1 MGPVE
6 AQIEAVRT
14 LFPEASAVSRGD
26 GTVLVTIPGVPLP
39 AGWSARTTTAYFLA
53 PAGYPMA
60 QPDCFWADATLRLAS
75 GAMPQASGLT
85 PIPGESEPRL
95 WFSWHLTSGWNP
107 VRDTL
112 LSYVRTIQGRFAR
125 GN

>member
-6 AQIEAVRT
+6 AQVKGIQKV
-14 LFPEASAVSRGD
+14 FPKASADPRGD
-26 GTVLVTIPGVPLP
+26 GTVLVTVPDVPLP
-39 AGWSARTTTAYFLA
+39 AGWSARTTTVHFLA

-60 QPDCFWADATLRLAS
+60 QPDCFWADATLRLEGS
-75 GAMPQASGLT
+75 GMPQAANLS
-85 PIPGESEPRL
+85 PIPGEAEARL
-95 WFSWHLTSGWNP
+95 WFSWHLTSWNP
-107 VRDTL
+107 TRDTL

>member
-6 AQIEAVRT
+6 AQLKAVEMV
-14 LFPEASAVSRGD
+14 FPGARVDSRSD
-26 GTVLVTIPGVPLP
+26 GAMLVTVPSVPLP
-39 AGWSARTTTAYFLA
+39 VGWSARATTVYFIA

-60 QPDCFWADATLRLAS
+60 QPDCFWADTTLRLAS
-75 GAMPQASGLT
+75 GAMPQASNLS
-85 PIPGESEPRL
+85 PIPGESEARL
-95 WFSWHLTSGWNP
+95 WFSWHLSAWNP

-112 LSYVRTIQGRFAR
+112 ISFVRSIQGRFAR